1 MALPNR
7 STIATYNG
15 AGKVNYALV
24 PPANSVG
31 ANNTD
36 WDNPSL
42 ATCTSDV
49 SALGQTACRFWA
61 RVQLATTTGGM
72 SVLNWQSMWS
82 NTPTSAPVPART
94 SSGLYTLTLPTLVSD
109 EYDYSVGVSDNITV
123 NLLAAEGSLEGAN
136 FHFISASASGNVI
149 TINTATAAG
158 TSAADLTCICF
169 IKAY

>member
-7 STIATYNG
+7 ATGATYNCL
-15 AGKVNYALV
+15 GKVDYAQV

-31 ANNTD
+31 VNNTD
-36 WDNPSL
+36 WSNPML
-42 ATCTSDV
+42 AGGISDIA
-49 SALGQTACRFWA
+49 ALGQTACRFWA
-61 RVQLATTTGGM
+61 RVQLATTTGGL
-72 SVLNWQSMWS
+72 SVLNWESMWS
-82 NTPTSAPVPART
+82 NTPTSAPVPSRT

-136 FHFISASASGNVI
+136 FHFISVSASGNVI

-158 TSAADLTCICF
+158 TTPADLTCICF